1 MKSKI
6 WMMLALMMLLASGCA
21 TSGSYCD
28 IAKAVRPSVADSLSI
43 ETKRQ
48 ILAEN
53 EKLQKL
59 CGVKP

>member
-1 MKSKI
+1 MT
-6 WMMLALMMLLASGCA
+6 LALMTLLASGCA
-21 TSGSYCD
+21 TGGNYCD
-28 IAKAVRPSVADSLSI
+28 IARPVRPSVDDQMTP

-48 ILAEN
+48 ILTEN

>member
-1 MKSKI
+1 MT
-6 WMMLALMMLLASGCA
+6 LALMTLLASGCA

-28 IAKAVRPSVADSLSI
+28 IARPVRPSFEDSLTS

-48 ILAEN
+48 ILTEN

>member
-6 WMMLALMMLLASGCA
+6 LATMMLIVVLLSGCA
-21 TSGSYCD
+21 TSGNYCD
-28 IAKAVRPSVADSLSI
+28 IARPVRPSFEDSLTP

-48 ILAEN
+48 ILIEN
-53 EKLQKL
+53 EKLMKL

>member
-1 MKSKI
+1 MT
-6 WMMLALMMLLASGCA
+6 LALIVVLLSGCA

-28 IAKAVRPSVADSLSI
+28 IARPVRPSVEDQMTS

-48 ILAEN
+48 ILTEN

>member
-1 MKSKI
+1 MT
-6 WMMLALMMLLASGCA
+6 LALMTLLASGCA
-21 TSGSYCD
+21 TNGSYCD
-28 IAKAVRPSVADSLSI
+28 IARPVHPSVDDQMTS

>member
-1 MKSKI
+1 
-6 WMMLALMMLLASGCA
+6 MMLIVVLLSGCA
-21 TSGSYCD
+21 TSGNYCD
-28 IAKAVRPSVADSLSI
+28 IARPVRPSFGDSLTP

-48 ILAEN
+48 ILTEN

>member
-1 MKSKI
+1 
-6 WMMLALMMLLASGCA
+6 
-21 TSGSYCD
+21 
-28 IAKAVRPSVADSLSI
+28 VRPSVEDNLSI

>member
-1 MKSKI
+1 MT
-6 WMMLALMMLLASGCA
+6 MALMTLLASGCA

-28 IAKAVRPSVADSLSI
+28 IARPVRPSVEDQMTP

-48 ILAEN
+48 ILTEN

>member
-1 MKSKI
+1 MT
-6 WMMLALMMLLASGCA
+6 LTLMALLASGCA
-21 TSGSYCD
+21 TSGNYCD
-28 IAKAVRPSVADSLSI
+28 IARPVRPSFEDSLTP

-48 ILAEN
+48 ILIEN

>member
-1 MKSKI
+1 MT
-6 WMMLALMMLLASGCA
+6 LALIVVLLSGCA

-28 IAKAVRPSVADSLSI
+28 IARPVRPSVEDQMTP

-48 ILAEN
+48 ILTEN
-53 EKLQKL
+53 EKRQML